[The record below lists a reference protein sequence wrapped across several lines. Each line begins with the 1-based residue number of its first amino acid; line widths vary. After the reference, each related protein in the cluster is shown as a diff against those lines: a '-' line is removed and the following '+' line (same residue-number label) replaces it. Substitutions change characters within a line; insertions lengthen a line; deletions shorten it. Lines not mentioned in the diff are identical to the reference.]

1 MIPGHHSLFFVTK
14 YLFIQEEREVLGG
27 DLGYFLYFVAE
38 ALAVWLGYFCEDS
51 LMIL

>member
-1 MIPGHHSLFFVTK
+1 MIPGNHRLFFAAK

-38 ALAVWLGYFCEDS
+38 AVAV
-51 LMIL
+51 